1 MHRHSRIYLSRSH
14 IAITLFFVAI
24 PFIFLLFFSR
34 IAHIQT
40 VFLFESIFVSVL
52 RLAIAYLI
60 AVSLGW
66 ILAALLYRGKRAA
79 VALPFFDVL
88 QSFPAF
94 AALPLAVVVWGAT
107 NFTVIFFLVIAVIW
121 PIFFAII
128 SSLKLIRSDWQ
139 EAVAVSGLSGSA
151 YVRYF
156 LWPVSLPGLITGSIV
171 GLGDGWEALIATEII
186 VRIKTGVGSFFQSFA
201 NNPTMTFFGIFGF
214 LLLIFSINKLVW
226 LPLLEWSHQLLGD

>member
-1 MHRHSRIYLSRSH
+1 
-14 IAITLFFVAI
+14 
-24 PFIFLLFFSR
+24 
-34 IAHIQT
+34 
-40 VFLFESIFVSVL
+40 
-52 RLAIAYLI
+52 
-60 AVSLGW
+60 
-66 ILAALLYRGKRAA
+66 
-79 VALPFFDVL
+79 
-88 QSFPAF
+88 
-94 AALPLAVVVWGAT
+94 
-107 NFTVIFFLVIAVIW
+107 
-121 PIFFAII
+121 
-128 SSLKLIRSDWQ
+128 SDWQ